1 MSLISTTRP
10 ANSFPRPSL
19 RDILNPAFPPSDE
32 APNVVVV
39 AVVAEDAAAAV
50 AEVDAVPPPL

>member
-39 AVVAEDAAAAV
+39 AVVAEDAAV